1 MAHER
6 DRDRRRPPA
15 PFELPI
21 LESEP
26 NPDRL
31 RRERPSPVPCE
42 PLDRRPR
49 PSRGGLRAHAR
60 PAA

>member
-6 DRDRRRPPA
+6 DRDHRRPPA
-15 PFELPI
+15 PFDPPI

-42 PLDRRPR
+42 PVDPRPHPSRARLAAGVRRP
-49 PSRGGLRAHAR
+49 A
-60 PAA
+60 